1 MNHDQNFKNLIL
13 DYLRPSLD
21 FFARPEAEFIPEDA
35 RILPVRQEQL
45 QDRLGDRFRELD
57 TPLLVEWQNGREA
70 VIFILEEESDPGR
83 FSIHRLARYCLD
95 LAELLGMD
103 RVVPVVIFLRP
114 GRYPRKLVL
123 TSGQRVYL
131 RFRYL
136 ICDLGRLPVDD
147 YLDSRNVVSRIL
159 LPLMKYAHRR
169 RVEVCLQALEGLIE
183 LETNPD
189 KRLKYTEFVTQYAK
203 LQGAEKAELQHRLA
217 QSRYREAA
225 MGMIQEA
232 REEGIKQGIQ
242 LAQSKYREAAMGMI
256 KEAREEGI
264 RQGIQQARQ
273 EGLLE
278 AIQLVLEVK
287 FGVAGLALMPEIQAI
302 QDPDLMRKIKEAL
315 RTANSPEEIRLLWE
329 QPTSH

>member
-1 MNHDQNFKNLIL
+1 M
-13 DYLRPSLD
+13 
-21 FFARPEAEFIPEDA
+21 
-35 RILPVRQEQL
+35 
-45 QDRLGDRFRELD
+45 QDRLGNRFRELD
-57 TPLLVEWQNGREA
+57 TPLLVEWREGREA
-70 VIFILEEESDPGR
+70 VVFILEEESDPGR
-83 FSIHRLARYCLD
+83 FSIYRLARYCLD

-232 REEGIKQGIQ
+232 REEGI
-242 LAQSKYREAAMGMI
+242 
-256 KEAREEGI
+256 
-264 RQGIQQARQ
+264 RQGVQQGRQ

-278 AIQLVLEVK
+278 AIQLGLEIK
-287 FGVAGLALMPEIQAI
+287 FGVAGLALMPEIQRI

-315 RTANSPEEIRLLWE
+315 RTAGSPEEIRLLWE